1 MTSVW
6 SFVGFSFQRGLTSWA
21 CYPSAEWIVEEAFS
35 GGGRVPVSSLA
46 LSGEPGDFE
55 VRDVFPDLL
64 SLRLVV
70 SDRCFVFSL
79 SLFLTGDATH
89 YCSLLCEV
97 AGKGLATL
105 WTFL

>member
-1 MTSVW
+1 MTVTW
-6 SFVGFSFQRGLTSWA
+6 SFVGFSFQCGLTSWA
-21 CYPSAEWIVEEAFS
+21 CYPSAERIAEEAFS

-64 SLRLVV
+64 SLRLIV

-89 YCSLLCEV
+89 NYCSL
-97 AGKGLATL
+97 
-105 WTFL
+105 